1 MRSTCKSFL
10 LLWDSRASKI
20 RARVKIATRA
30 NLTPGGRRETTWFL
44 VKERKPGNEGERARE
59 SHFSFVSALLWYS
72 DFWFIDPLLI
82 QHIPAGYS
90 FRPLVACLHR
100 SSLNRAVFFPSS
112 FRRRPEVS
120 MKGETG
126 VGSITSRCSGNE
138 PTRTERKAEIEPK
151 TVATDIC
158 LGIFS

>member
-1 MRSTCKSFL
+1 MS
-10 LLWDSRASKI
+10 
-20 RARVKIATRA
+20 
-30 NLTPGGRRETTWFL
+30 
-44 VKERKPGNEGERARE
+44 
-59 SHFSFVSALLWYS
+59 
-72 DFWFIDPLLI
+72 FIDPLLI

-100 SSLNRAVFFPSS
+100 SSLNGAVFFPSS

-126 VGSITSRCSGNE
+126 VGSITSRCSWNE